1 MPVLLAAMSLLRV
14 ESGNGLFDECG
25 NDGVPD
31 CWPVVESQ
39 IDEVFGLKRK
49 SAQRIRFPVSCDSQT
64 DGVYH

>member
-14 ESGNGLFDECG
+14 KSGNGPFDEYG

-49 SAQRIRFPVSCDSQT
+49 SAQRTACERGFASQ
-64 DGVYH
+64 